1 MIICVEFRRLEEEG
15 VMACVKVEF
24 ACRNLEKPRKT

>member
-1 MIICVEFRRLEEEG
+1 MQKTGVMEEG

-24 ACRNLEKPRKT
+24 GYRNLEKPRKT